1 MNSLWKTILDGLTYK
16 DLAGKRQPRIYT
28 VITGLILLLL
38 LMAGGLAGL
47 NRYLLISTLKNTVQ
61 TVQATP
67 ASISLTAPVTET
79 DKPTDTQ
86 PLGNVSTGCPTDPAE
101 WFFSPTLISEN
112 HQVIQ
117 PACVYQGLERTIA
130 WALAV
135 REGYSRAEATQQLGF
150 TEMPMRQL
158 EKVTIPKDA
167 NELVDVPVSFIPPNP
182 DFTEWRLNTN
192 GEPAVTYAL
201 RGCFRTST
209 ITGNRVEI
217 WGGDYPVICIVVE
230 DAENTHIVYSLNGRT
245 YTSPATPMRSFLL
258 FGYVSD
264 GYWVWLGTQA
274 EPKEEITN
282 PQANASDRLTVA
294 TLYDSQPWDAKWLMD
309 FHRLPMRPLPEN
321 WQNLTDENEKQFILN
336 ALSAGSE
343 GATP

>member
-1 MNSLWKTILDGLTYK
+1 MNSLWKTILDGLTYQ

-38 LMAGGLAGL
+38 FAAGGMAGL
-47 NRYLLISTLKNTVQ
+47 NRYLLMSR
-61 TVQATP
+61 VQATP
-67 ASISLTAPVTET
+67 VSVSMTTQVIESSETEPPAT
-79 DKPTDTQ
+79 VQ
-86 PLGNVSTGCPTDPAE
+86 SEGNVSSGCPTDSTE
-101 WFFSPTLISEN
+101 WSFSPTLISEN

-150 TEMPMRQL
+150 SEMPMRQL
-158 EKVTIPKDA
+158 EMVTIPSDA
-167 NELVDVPVSFIPPNP
+167 DELVDVPVSFIPPNP
-182 DFTEWRLNTN
+182 DFTEWRLNAR

-217 WGGDYPVICIVVE
+217 WGGDYPVVCIVVE
-230 DAENTHIVYSLNGRT
+230 DAENTHIVYSLNGHT

-258 FGYVSD
+258 FGYISD
-264 GYWVWLGTQA
+264 GYWVWLGTQT
-274 EPKEEITN
+274 EPKIEITD
-282 PQANASDRLTVA
+282 PQENASDRLTVA
-294 TLYDSQPWDAKWLMD
+294 TLYDSQPWDAKWLMN
-309 FHRLPMRPLPEN
+309 FHHLPMRPLPKN
-321 WQNLTDENEKQFILN
+321 WQSLTDENEKQFILS
-336 ALSAGSE
+336 ALSANHE
-343 GATP
+343 GGTP